1 MRIKPSTKIHAML
14 RIHPQLEEVLEDH
27 DLDVDEVS
35 SKSIRQACSEADL
48 DIDEVLEDLKASLR
62 DSATEGWLSVEEVEE
77 EDDSED
83 DYEDEEEDDY
93 YDEDDT
99 AVDDGDDV
107 EDEDED
113 EEEDESW
120 D

>member
-27 DLDVDEVS
+27 DLDVDEIS
-35 SKSIRQACSEADL
+35 SKSIRHACNEADL

-62 DSATEGWLSVEEVEE
+62 DSATEGWLSVEDVEE
-77 EDDSED
+77 DDDSED
-83 DYEDEEEDDY
+83 DYEDEEDDY

-113 EEEDESW
+113 EDW
-120 D
+120 G